1 MSRFA
6 PAVEVA
12 LILCV
17 VGTHADTIKIA
28 FWNALHFGYGKGEC
42 KDIEQ
47 IADIIED
54 YDVVALAEVMNN
66 SKKDPNESTCVAVY
80 GTDVLGHVEAL
91 VAELNSR
98 GQTWSRIIS
107 PEARGRS
114 DSYKEYYVFLHNHR
128 VQRVECGCFFPDSSD
143 IFERE
148 PFFASFLAEEFDFT
162 VIVHHAIRSSKSTE
176 LKLKREIQF
185 LKDVFLSVQGLDPF
199 EDDIILLGDFN
210 VESSR
215 DGWWNELRSI
225 SGLTAL
231 IDEPTSLGQDGL
243 ANPYDKIWID
253 ACNTGPEHEFTGQ
266 SGILK
271 FWDLVFS
278 ELPESERYS
287 YAYENKGS
295 FSDHVL
301 IWAEFSI
308 DLDDDPASNKSTAQ
322 RHANDSGVPRTPS
335 LDEAKSENPMTQYL
349 FLAS

>member
-1 MSRFA
+1 
-6 PAVEVA
+6 
-12 LILCV
+12 
-17 VGTHADTIKIA
+17 VGTHADTITIA
-28 FWNALHFGYGKGEC
+28 FWNALRFGNGKGEC

-66 SKKDPNESTCVAVY
+66 SKKDPNESPCAAVY
-80 GTDVLGHVEAL
+80 RTDVLGHVEAL
-91 VAELNSR
+91 VAELNCR
-98 GQTWSRIIS
+98 GQTWSYIIS

-128 VQRVECGCFFPDSSD
+128 VQRVEGGCFFPDSSD

-185 LKDVFLSVQGLDPF
+185 LKDVFLFVQGLDPF

-210 VESSR
+210 VKSSR

-231 IDEPTSLGQDGL
+231 IDEPTSLGQGGL

-253 ACNTGPEHEFTGQ
+253 TDHHR
-266 SGILK
+266 SGARIHWQQWHPRVL
-271 FWDLVFS
+271 
-278 ELPESERYS
+278 
-287 YAYENKGS
+287 GS
-295 FSDHVL
+295 S
-301 IWAEFSI
+301 
-308 DLDDDPASNKSTAQ
+308 
-322 RHANDSGVPRTPS
+322 VPQHT
-335 LDEAKSENPMTQYL
+335 
-349 FLAS
+349 